1 MDTQAN
7 QTCGC
12 QTNGLA
18 ILPVRYTVVPN
29 YVDSPMPNWANLSSI
44 VSIPLAKNY
53 QYHVRTLREG
63 FLYIYLPNMIGD
75 NKWLIYSINNEGR
88 LIKQFNNLMA
98 KPIDSNDD
106 NFYCPNIS
114 NKSPSH
120 LFFTVDDPIDL
131 DKGYIAY
138 SDFKWSMKTLKKYEL
153 NPSQRMQEIDFAQWS
168 GKAESAIAATKEN
181 IESILDF
188 NPNFN
193 REKLPYDQNKL
204 ITFDKDNK
212 DGQNGF
218 IFNEVLSDGRE
229 NSYQFKSELLD
240 LNSTCEP
247 WCLILPENNE
257 YLAYIMQRH
266 TPDNIPMILAIADPV
281 GITTELN
288 GYYNDPYTR
297 IIQYQQER
305 KLEFDAL
312 TFIAQ
317 AKALVIQK
325 EVADDYSFPNTKNP
339 YIKKIMA
346 SGEIPNKQQW
356 PMTCT
361 SKGLDVLI
369 REELY
374 GKPKSLKYYSQFT
387 RHRLQDPNYMS
398 SGSMYLNESVYEKI
412 IRKEQSTRGIP
423 STGNEEI
430 TNNQKNL
437 VTEFKNTLERYN
449 SDKAELTQKR
459 KSSIAEEL
467 KKYDKLVNTK
477 PFEEKRDQL
486 FNLVAKKYQTRA
498 KQLIAWIKDS
508 SFYATIYNDIDGNDW
523 DSLYSSNNKK
533 LNKLIDKHEKLL
545 QESLA
550 SGEIEQEDLEELRK
564 VNLQGILFSQL
575 IEKVVKGL
583 ELSELGKDFLNQMI
597 DLKYAKPADD
607 SVNCMLWRML
617 TYHSDNILSLFEKI
631 ISEAQQEKSTTFTES
646 DIEQQQSRLAKL
658 PYNKIALYFK
668 KLQDVIL
675 TIEEIK
681 EHDKNN
687 TIKTNIGI
695 LKITQFG
702 MIDKKGIF
710 IMNKFQPIFDKL
722 GNALYSVS
730 TLMFKGLALA
740 TAGVSKGSIFCYL
753 QLEYQFL
760 SALISLDK
768 GPNLGTT
775 DLPLYHNRWNLRT
788 KAAIEKTRLLLN
800 DAIARMDNKITLGV
814 KRIFPQA
821 KVNKLFYLGFKA
833 SEGDIG
839 ISKKMAGTLK
849 SMRIAVVVAMLE
861 LYNFNSISKSNPS
874 LDKDEWFSTLKMS
887 AGFALA
893 SAGVEVLAMVT
904 AVSKGTRNV
913 IYGLGKALSGVLGGI
928 ASLFTTWHALDRAD
942 EAESNENNGIAR
954 LLRTSAFTGFIS
966 GVSSTLAAFS
976 YHFVWCRSLL
986 TTRTMFAI
994 IKRLGTAVFVRR
1006 IASFAALRMVLFR
1019 VAGLFGVISLV
1030 FEIVASLVTDNN
1042 LETWLKRCGL
1052 RTDKRLMLHNK
1063 IRIYKTPQEQ
1073 RDAFNQEV
1081 LKDMFNIEIPK
1092 ESESNDITTQEQTD
1106 TSDQEESESNDITSQ
1121 QQTDTLNQEES
1132 ESNDITPQQQ
1142 TDTLNQEESESND
1155 AITLTE
1161 ALALVEQDIDE
1172 RGLLYV

>member
-29 YVDSPMPNWANLSSI
+29 YVDSPMPNWANLPSV
-44 VSIPLAKNY
+44 VSIPLATNY

-131 DKGYIAY
+131 EKGYIAY

-153 NPSQRMQEIDFAQWS
+153 NPSQRMQEIDFAQWN

-218 IFNEVLSDGRE
+218 IFNEVFSDGRE
-229 NSYQFKSELLD
+229 NNYQFKSELLD

-247 WCLILPENNE
+247 WCSILPENNE

-312 TFIAQ
+312 TFIEQ

-325 EVADDYSFPNTKNP
+325 EVADDYSFPNTKNS

-374 GKPKSLKYYSQFT
+374 GKPKSLKYYLQFT
-387 RHRLQDPNYMS
+387 QHRLQDPNYMS

-423 STGNEEI
+423 STGNEKI

-459 KSSIAEEL
+459 KSSIAEKL

-646 DIEQQQSRLAKL
+646 DIEKQQSRLAKL

-668 KLQDVIL
+668 KIQDVIL
-675 TIEEIK
+675 TIEEIN
-681 EHDKNN
+681 ENDKNN
-687 TIKTNIGI
+687 AIKTKIFRLIKIREFGIGEKIGI
-695 LKITQFG
+695 PIMKI
-702 MIDKKGIF
+702 
-710 IMNKFQPIFDKL
+710 FQPVFDKL

-740 TAGVSKGSIFCYL
+740 TAGVLKDTIFCYL

-788 KAAIEKTRLLLN
+788 KAAVEKTRLLLN

-839 ISKKMAGTLK
+839 ISKTMAGTLK

-904 AVSKGTRNV
+904 AVLKGTRNV
-913 IYGLGKALSGVLGGI
+913 VYSLGKALSGVLGGI
-928 ASLFTTWHALDRAD
+928 ASLFTAWHTSERAD
-942 EAESNENNGIAR
+942 EAKSKGNVSVVI
-954 LLRTSAFTGFIS
+954 LLTISTYSGFFS
-966 GVSSTLAAFS
+966 GVFLTLATLS
-976 YHFVWCRSLL
+976 YHFIWCRSLL
-986 TTRTMFAI
+986 TTRAMFTI
-994 IKRLGTAVFVRR
+994 LKFLGNGMFVRK
-1006 IASFAALRMVLFR
+1006 IASIAALRMVLFR
-1019 VAGLFGVISLV
+1019 LSGVFGFIVLAIEILILF
-1030 FEIVASLVTDNN
+1030 FTDNN

-1081 LKDMFNIEIPK
+1081 LKDMFNVENPK
-1092 ESESNDITTQEQTD
+1092 ESESNDITP
-1106 TSDQEESESNDITSQ
+1106 Q
-1121 QQTDTLNQEES
+1121 QQTDNSDQEES